1 MTVSQQIANNG
12 PPEDEIVVIERF
24 KQALRQ
30 AMVAN
35 RLSERGLA
43 RKLGITIG
51 TTQKYFRGRI
61 HPMRIATEVNRK
73 LALELGLTLDSLIHY
88 YETGEYEGW
97 AGFEEVVSW
106 VQTQAGIEHV
116 TPLLEAMTAMSARI
130 GQSGVPCGDRG
141 ALVAAERYEWPL
153 QELRDVGISDALRE
167 RMGLGDE
174 VMERLA
180 TSGEFND
187 ELVEAFSVAVNLEEE
202 AVRAA
207 FTRRKPVAS

>member
-1 MTVSQQIANNG
+1 MIS
-12 PPEDEIVVIERF
+12 RF
-24 KQALRQ
+24 IQALRQ

-43 RKLGITIG
+43 RRLGITIG
-51 TTQKYFRGRI
+51 TTQKYFRARI
-61 HPMRIATEVNRK
+61 HPMKVATGINRQ
-73 LALELGLTLDSLIHY
+73 LALALGLTLDGLIHY

-97 AGFEEVVSW
+97 AGFDEVVSW
-106 VQTQAGIEHV
+106 MQTQAGIEHV
-116 TPLLEAMTAMSARI
+116 TPLLEAMAAMTARV
-130 GQSGVPCGDRG
+130 GQAGTTCGGG
-141 ALVAAERYEWPL
+141 AAPVAAERYDWPL
-153 QELRDVGISDALRE
+153 QELRDAGISDALRE

-174 VMERLA
+174 AMERLA
-180 TSGEFND
+180 TSGEFDD